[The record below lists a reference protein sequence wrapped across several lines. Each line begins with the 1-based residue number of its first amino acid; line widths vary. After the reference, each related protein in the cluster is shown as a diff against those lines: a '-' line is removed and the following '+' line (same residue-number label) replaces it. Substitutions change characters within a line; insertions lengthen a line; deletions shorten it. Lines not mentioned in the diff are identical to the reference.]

1 MSEEPELPVA
11 IYRSASRA
19 SCEER
24 SFVLMAVGIASV
36 VSFDGSQHVLGVN
49 PADEAA
55 GIEQLAS
62 YARESRRPAAPPAAH
77 QAPPHLYRHA
87 WAGCVGYV
95 GVLYGI
101 AWAVS
106 TGVWRVDMFER
117 GELQAQAVQA
127 GQWWRAWTALTL
139 HRDGAH
145 LFANLGGGVWF
156 GYLAARLLGVGTAW
170 LLIVTGAALANLFDG
185 RFGPPDYQSVGAS
198 TAVFTALGLSAAYSW
213 RTRLLLPQRWAQ
225 RWAPLIG
232 GVVLLGWFGSAG
244 EGTDLV
250 AHALGFTVGCLLGAA
265 AALRA
270 INVLLDRVPQLI
282 LALAAAGSIAV
293 CWMLALRAP

>member
-1 MSEEPELPVA
+1 VSEDPELSVA
-11 IYRSASRA
+11 IYRSAQRSA
-19 SCEER
+19 CEER
-24 SFVLMAVGIASV
+24 SFMLMAVGIGSV
-36 VSFDGSQHVLGVN
+36 VSFDGSLHVLCVQ

-55 GIEQLAS
+55 ALDHLRS
-62 YARESRRPAAPPAAH
+62 YASETRRLAMPAAD
-77 QAPPHLYRHA
+77 QALPHLYRHA

-95 GVLYGI
+95 AVLYVI

-106 TGVWRVDMFER
+106 TGAWRVDMFDR
-117 GELQAQAVQA
+117 GELQAEAVNS

-170 LLIVTGAALANLFDG
+170 LLIVTGAAAANLFDG
-185 RFGPPDYQSVGAS
+185 HWGPASYQSVGAS

-250 AHALGFTVGCLLGAA
+250 AHALGFTVGCLLGAVA
-265 AALRA
+265 AMRA
-270 INVLLDRVPQLI
+270 VNALLDRVPQAI
-282 LALAAAGSIAV
+282 MALAAVGSIAL
-293 CWMLALRAP
+293 CWVLALRVA